1 MSAAAGI
8 VVIEMATPTRAADL
22 PSVTES
28 IPAAPAHSATTTE
41 KPSGAAIA
49 CAMLL
54 PIRRNSSGATPTQ
67 RRSTVDRYAS
77 RIAAVNPIVTAPNP
91 RTT

>member
-8 VVIEMATPTRAADL
+8 VVIEIATPTSAADL

-28 IPAAPAHSATTTE
+28 MPAAPAQSATTTE

-49 CAMLL
+49 SAIAF
-54 PIRRNSSGATPTQ
+54 PTRWNSSGAIPTT
-67 RRSTVDRYAS
+67 RSSRVDANAS
-77 RIAAVNPIVTAPNP
+77 AIAAVKPTATARKP